1 MLEFLQKG
9 ECSEFYS
16 TYNFAGRRTFG
27 LDAKAIPA
35 TVSACI
41 LLTVGTDTV
50 GSLDDVQ
57 YLRNCRHGSELAS
70 QASG

>member
-16 TYNFAGRRTFG
+16 NYHFASRTTFG
-27 LDAKAIPA
+27 FDAKTIQAA
-35 TVSACI
+35 VSACI
-41 LLTVGTDTV
+41 LLTIGAYTV

-57 YLRNCRHGSELAS
+57 YLRNCRCGPELAS
-70 QASG
+70 QASE

>member
-9 ECSEFYS
+9 ECSEFYT
-16 TYNFAGRRTFG
+16 TYHFAGRRTLGF
-27 LDAKAIPA
+27 DAKAIQVA
-35 TVSACI
+35 VSACI
-41 LLTVGTDTV
+41 LLAVGADTV

-57 YLRNCRHGSELAS
+57 YLRNCRCGPELAS